1 MHSVSPYTFRCFNQ
15 NLAGPVEGRY
25 DVLDKIGAFD
35 LYVVI
40 KGYIAGL
47 NNGAY
52 VVVQSRKQIYR
63 FKSFIFDDNSRR
75 VRGLFQVGTFGRK
88 GDIIDIKTGNVDYQ
102 KLESNA
108 EIVDYYV
115 DMLLPS
121 GMNEGICLML
131 NHGGDGVKTLF
142 YDLLSENFKA
152 IVKRPLQM
160 RPLPYLTA
168 YKQWL
173 GAKTKEIKLV
183 KFAKCDDVA
192 DRLKSLGHGEQ
203 TLIINPG
210 RKRDLGK
217 LEEFFKQGTDEHQ
230 LLEVLTPMCE
240 QVRTKVVINGKTRTF
255 RMGKNLPDQVCQIEL
270 DEKEVPCPGGNPDI
284 PSLIKWCNKLL
295 AELAS
300 NLYKGVKVP
309 I

>member
-1 MHSVSPYTFRCFNQ
+1 M
-15 NLAGPVEGRY
+15 L
-25 DVLDKIGAFD
+25 
-35 LYVVI
+35 I
-40 KGYIAGL
+40 KDYIAGL

-52 VVVQSRKQIYR
+52 TVIQSRKQIYR
-63 FKSFIFDDNSRR
+63 FKSFIFDDSSRR

-108 EIVDYYV
+108 EIIDYYV
-115 DMLLPS
+115 DILLPS

-131 NHGGDGVKTLF
+131 NHGGDGVKTLL
-142 YDLLSENFKA
+142 YDLLSENFKV

-183 KFAKCDDVA
+183 KFSKCDDIA

-210 RKRDLGK
+210 RKKDLGK